1 VIAEESI
8 CNGDGALEVEP
19 SLLPPSRRLLRRF
32 AVPGLDSGYLRHLEE
47 RIQRDPRDL
56 HAHVERVLL
65 RESRREGAELFA
77 ALVDLFIALG
87 PGGRA
92 LRSRLLRRAAPHL
105 ATEQR
110 GFLETHLDSPLQADA
125 PGAAVPGACLS
136 RPVAGTT
143 LIVRRRHATGTER
156 IDAAAL
162 AREAMASGDES
173 AAQALL
179 EEALEIDPGL
189 PEASLELLA
198 LYQRGNQR
206 ADFERTRAALLGR
219 RLARPDLWERTAA
232 YFAGQHDSR
241 DAPVTE
247 PSTTNE

>member
-8 CNGDGALEVEP
+8 GNGDGAFEVEP
-19 SLLPPSRRLLRRF
+19 SLLPPSRRLRRRF
-32 AVPGLDSGYLRHLEE
+32 AVPGLDCGYLRHLEE
-47 RIQRDPRDL
+47 RIQRNPRDL

-65 RESRREGAELFA
+65 RESRSDGVELFA
-77 ALVDLFIALG
+77 ALIDLFIALG

-92 LRSRLLRRAAPHL
+92 LRSRLLNRAAPRLTSDQH
-105 ATEQR
+105 T
-110 GFLETHLDSPLQADA
+110 FLDAHLDTPLQADA

-136 RPVAGTT
+136 RPVEGTT
-143 LIVRRRHATGTER
+143 LIVRRRDAKSAER
-156 IDAAAL
+156 MDAAAL
-162 AREAMASGDES
+162 AREALAAGDAA

-219 RLARPDLWERTAA
+219 RLARPDLWERTAV
-232 YFAGQHDSR
+232 YFATQHDLR
-241 DAPVTE
+241 PVTE